1 MSFMM
6 EKGES
11 IAASLATKF
20 ASNVIEKWTRYR
32 AENFFEEFQHRLIEG
47 HISGDQYIDV
57 ADDIDDILSDE
68 KGSEVVYDA
77 YRRVSLSSSK
87 DIGPRIIGVLTAEL
101 CIAKEYANDEYE
113 LFFSIAEMLNDREL
127 VSVSTLVNEWF
138 ETIDTHDAKYKAGAA
153 YVEDGCLK
161 YVLDSS
167 EVEISS
173 SAVSLSGV
181 EISADNLLEQFGSG
195 LQKLRQL
202 GAVRINVQQI
212 IYHYHEDTER
222 YIDHDG
228 TIQETIRLVYIPLK
242 YRRIFALIRKMS
254 KKPG

>member
-101 CIAKEYANDEYE
+101 CIAKEYANDEY
-113 LFFSIAEMLNDREL
+113 
-127 VSVSTLVNEWF
+127 V
-138 ETIDTHDAKYKAGAA
+138 
-153 YVEDGCLK
+153 
-161 YVLDSS
+161 
-167 EVEISS
+167 
-173 SAVSLSGV
+173 
-181 EISADNLLEQFGSG
+181 
-195 LQKLRQL
+195 
-202 GAVRINVQQI
+202 
-212 IYHYHEDTER
+212 
-222 YIDHDG
+222 
-228 TIQETIRLVYIPLK
+228 
-242 YRRIFALIRKMS
+242 
-254 KKPG
+254 

>member
-87 DIGPRIIGVLTAEL
+87 G
-101 CIAKEYANDEYE
+101 
-113 LFFSIAEMLNDREL
+113 LF
-127 VSVSTLVNEWF
+127 
-138 ETIDTHDAKYKAGAA
+138 DAKCG
-153 YVEDGCLK
+153 
-161 YVLDSS
+161 
-167 EVEISS
+167 
-173 SAVSLSGV
+173 
-181 EISADNLLEQFGSG
+181 ISALEWSRIWAPEQTGE
-195 LQKLRQL
+195 LIWMVLR
-202 GAVRINVQQI
+202 
-212 IYHYHEDTER
+212 
-222 YIDHDG
+222 
-228 TIQETIRLVYIPLK
+228 
-242 YRRIFALIRKMS
+242 S
-254 KKPG
+254 